1 MLHCQRTASERTR
14 LCSSRTHQVSKA
26 GEATE
31 GWEANEVQA
40 AMARA
45 QSLRTRH
52 MLCICSDSSC
62 RSDYLGTNRSMLR
75 SPHLQGEFCCTQL
88 EAQEMEIVEAVGVVT
103 ATEMLPKEAAMAQSQ
118 LQRTRHNLCI
128 CSDSS
133 C

>member
-1 MLHCQRTASERTR
+1 
-14 LCSSRTHQVSKA
+14 
-26 GEATE
+26 
-31 GWEANEVQA
+31 
-40 AMARA
+40 
-45 QSLRTRH
+45 
-52 MLCICSDSSC
+52 
-62 RSDYLGTNRSMLR
+62 MLR
-75 SPHLQGEFCCTQL
+75 SPHLQDEFCCTQL